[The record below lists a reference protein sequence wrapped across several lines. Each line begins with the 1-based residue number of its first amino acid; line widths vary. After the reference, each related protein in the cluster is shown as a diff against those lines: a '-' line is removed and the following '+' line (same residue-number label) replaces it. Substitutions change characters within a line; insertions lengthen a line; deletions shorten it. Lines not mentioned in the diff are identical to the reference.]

1 MTKINQNK
9 SQNDFMNNDE
19 LAHSFHLIE
28 LSCIHA
34 NFTVGTRNTGKCE
47 KRMYSTTSFPD
58 NCDQL
63 FFDGALL
70 ESTGLGWH

>member
-1 MTKINQNK
+1 MV
-9 SQNDFMNNDE
+9 
-19 LAHSFHLIE
+19 HLIE